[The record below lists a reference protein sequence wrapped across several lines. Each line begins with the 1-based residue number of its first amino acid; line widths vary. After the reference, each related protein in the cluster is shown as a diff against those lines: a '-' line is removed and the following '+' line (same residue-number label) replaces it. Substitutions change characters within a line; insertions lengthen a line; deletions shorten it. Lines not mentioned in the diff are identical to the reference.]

1 MRGSAVAVIAVVCA
15 LLGGALALALG
26 EGAGWLGNGTETVVV
41 RANGA
46 ATAVSQVETGS
57 GTRQALPGTGFDP
70 AAIYKERAGGV
81 VTVFSVFGAAS
92 AGSLSGEGTAQGSGF
107 VVSDDGYILTNS
119 HVITTAGEGES
130 TAPPKA
136 ADKIYVEF
144 RDGDRVEAR
153 IVGWDLYDDVG
164 VLKVDPKE
172 HELRTVPL
180 GDSSKVVVGEPVA
193 AIGSPFGQT
202 STITA
207 GIVGAT
213 ERAIDSLTSD
223 FNLLDA
229 IQTDAPIN
237 RGNSGGPLFNAR
249 GLVIG
254 INAQIQTDSGNAEG
268 VGFAVP
274 INSAVRSMDQLVAS
288 GAVHYAWVG
297 VRTQTVTP
305 ALADHLHL
313 GADRGAAVQSI
324 EKSSPG
330 EKAGLKA
337 GSTEREFGGVQI
349 RVGGDIIVA
358 IDGKPVATSE
368 DVVRAVTARLPGET
382 IRVTVVRDSKRLDV
396 KIRLG
401 ERPANPSLG

>member
-1 MRGSAVAVIAVVCA
+1 VRGSAVAVIAVVCA
-15 LLGGALALALG
+15 VLGGAAALVIG
-26 EGAGWLGNGTETVVV
+26 EGAGWLGGGTDTVVI
-41 RANGA
+41 RADGS
-46 ATAVSQVETGS
+46 ATPVSQVETGA
-57 GTRQALPGTGFDP
+57 GGAQPLPGNAFDP
-70 AAIYKERAGGV
+70 AAIYKARAGGV
-81 VTVFSVFGAAS
+81 VTVFSIFTG
-92 AGSLSGEGTAQGSGF
+92 GQEGLGQGSGF
-107 VVSDDGYILTNS
+107 VVSDDGTILTNS
-119 HVITTAGEGES
+119 HVITTAGEGPS
-130 TAPPKA
+130 SVPPKPA
-136 ADKIYVEF
+136 EKIYVEF
-144 RDGDRVEAR
+144 RDGDRVTAT

-164 VLKVDPKE
+164 VLKINPKE
-172 HELRTVPL
+172 HELRPLPL

-313 GADRGAAVQSI
+313 GADRGAAVQSV
-324 EKSSPG
+324 EKGSPG
-330 EKAGLKA
+330 AKAGLEP

-358 IDGKPVATSE
+358 IDGKPVSSSE

-382 IRVTVVRDSKRLDV
+382 IRVTVVRDSKRQEIE
-396 KIRLG
+396 IRLG
-401 ERPANPSLG
+401 ERPANPDLG